1 MNLNFKTEEKL
12 NKLKRLY
19 CNYKCPNKDKDY
31 ITIEENIN
39 ICTVCG
45 YEGYLSDV
53 NVVYDLCEDC
63 QVEEFIRFIRDDLD
77 D

>member
-19 CNYKCPNKDKDY
+19 CNYKCPNKDKDH
-31 ITIEENIN
+31 IAIEEYIN
-39 ICTVCG
+39 ICTKCG
-45 YEGYLSDV
+45 YERLSNI
-53 NVVYDLCEDC
+53 NVEYDLCDVC